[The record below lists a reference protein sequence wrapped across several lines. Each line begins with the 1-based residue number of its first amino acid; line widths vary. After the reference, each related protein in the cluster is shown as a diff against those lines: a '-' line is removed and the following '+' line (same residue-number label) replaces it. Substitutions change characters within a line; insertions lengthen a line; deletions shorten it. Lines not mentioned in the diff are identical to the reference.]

1 MGQGQSAIDRFID
14 QVKDVKKE
22 MAKIEELYLKL
33 EKTNEYSKTVTKGA
47 ELKQCREMMHDDI
60 TRANQIA
67 SQVKRR
73 IEALQEET
81 KSFEQGTAEERTRS
95 NLTGTL
101 MRNFK
106 NQMDEFSKLR
116 ERIQQ
121 EYREVVERRYYTI
134 NGKRAD
140 EQDVD
145 RMIETGESETL
156 FQKAILEQGRGRV
169 LDTLTEIDER
179 HKAVKELERSM
190 MEMH

>member
-1 MGQGQSAIDRFID
+1 MWWLLCVQ
-14 QVKDVKKE
+14 
-22 MAKIEELYLKL
+22 
-33 EKTNEYSKTVTKGA
+33 KTNEYSKTVTKGA

-121 EYREVVERRYYTI
+121 EYREVVERR
-134 NGKRAD
+134 
-140 EQDVD
+140 
-145 RMIETGESETL
+145 
-156 FQKAILEQGRGRV
+156 
-169 LDTLTEIDER
+169 
-179 HKAVKELERSM
+179 
-190 MEMH
+190 